1 MRPLHVA
8 LAFLGLG
15 PPVSTWLE
23 TLGLDAREAREDTV
37 EILGMNA
44 EVTFGANR
52 HEASMARGER
62 ARAARRSDNPL
73 AECPLES
80 VLCAI

>member
-1 MRPLHVA
+1 MTARKFLKRLVRARMRKT
-8 LAFLGLG
+8 GE
-15 PPVSTWLE
+15 SYSS
-23 TLGLDAREAREDTV
+23 ARRYFHTEDY

-62 ARAARRSDNPL
+62 ARAARRSDNPV